1 MHRDFFPSTFI
12 CFSTSSQKKV
22 RFITSSISMACFFTF
37 NETFQLISFCFSTQL
52 YLYKQNV
59 NISFKDILLVLLV
72 LTKCVFCNFFTSLH
86 YFLSSLHFFN
96 LREVRF
102 WPTGKEKIMAC
113 KTSNSTTRVHEQGL
127 GIYTQ
132 RR

>member
-1 MHRDFFPSTFI
+1 MFFNIITEESSFHHVKHLNGMFLHFQRNVSTYLFL
-12 CFSTSSQKKV
+12 
-22 RFITSSISMACFFTF
+22 FF
-37 NETFQLISFCFSTQL
+37 NNKL

-102 WPTGKEKIMAC
+102 WPTGKEKTMAC
-113 KTSNSTTRVHEQGL
+113 KTSNSSTRVHEQGL